1 MGMVGTEEGTRGCL
15 DGDWREGHV
24 HFASACLEGVAARGD
39 LPLYHRSRDA
49 SCTFRGME
57 HKTRLIIS
65 SEPGYPTH
73 LDYTSDMCP
82 ELTG

>member
-1 MGMVGTEEGTRGCL
+1 MLIGRKAMCILNLRV
-15 DGDWREGHV
+15 WR
-24 HFASACLEGVAARGD
+24 GVAARGD

-65 SEPGYPTH
+65 SEPGHPTY
-73 LDYTSDMCP
+73 LNYSGDMSP
-82 ELTG
+82 GLRG